1 MEWGGRWIP
10 PPRAGTAA
18 VMDLSFTAEE
28 RAFRAEIRAFFAS
41 ALTPELRA
49 KMIDRGHLTRD
60 DYVAWQRVLNR
71 QGWATI
77 NWPVEYGGMG
87 WSPAQRYIFQ
97 EEMALAHAPE
107 WLPFNINMIGPI
119 LCRFGSEAQKARF
132 LAPTANLDIWWC
144 QGFSEPGS
152 GSDLASL
159 KTRAVRDGDDY
170 VLNGQKIWTTQAQYA
185 DWMFLL
191 ARTNPDVK
199 KQQGISFLLLDMKTP
214 GITVRPIGSIDGVED
229 LNEVFFD
236 DVRLPVSNLIGE
248 EGKGWDYAKFLLGN
262 ERSGIARIGLSKE
275 RLLQLRQVQADLTA
289 RGMLDAAEQQRLAWK
304 LAEVEVELRALELT
318 QLRVVA
324 ADAQGGGAA
333 AAASILKIRG
343 RELQQR
349 MTELLLELAG
359 PAGLAVPPGFGA
371 GDHGAGAPDSWIG
384 TAAPVYFSKRAVSI
398 YGGANEIQK
407 NIIAKSVLG
416 L

>member
-1 MEWGGRWIP
+1 
-10 PPRAGTAA
+10 
-18 VMDLSFTAEE
+18 MDLSFTEDE
-28 RAFRAEIRAFFAS
+28 RAFRAEVRAFFAS

-60 DYVAWQRVLNR
+60 DYVAWQRILNR

-132 LAPTANLDIWWC
+132 LQPTANLDIWWC

-159 KTRAVRDGDDY
+159 KTRAVRDGDRY

-199 KQQGISFLLLDMKTP
+199 KQQGISFLLLDMTTP
-214 GITVRPIGSIDGVED
+214 GIMVRPIGSIDGVED

-236 DVRLPVSNLIGE
+236 DVRLPVENLIGE

-275 RLLQLRQVQADLTA
+275 RLLQLRHVQTDLIA
-289 RGMLDAAEQQRLAWK
+289 RGMLDATEQQRLAWK
-304 LAEVEVELRALELT
+304 LAEVEVDLRALELT

-343 RELQQR
+343 SELQQR

-359 PAGLAVPPGFGA
+359 PAGLAVPPGYGE
-371 GDHGAGAPDSWIG
+371 GDHRAGTADSWMG
-384 TAAPVYFSKRAVSI
+384 TAAPFYFSKRAVSI

>member
-1 MEWGGRWIP
+1 
-10 PPRAGTAA
+10 
-18 VMDLSFTAEE
+18 MDLSFTQEE
-28 RAFRAEIRAFFAS
+28 REFRAEVRALFAK

-49 KMIDRGHLTRD
+49 KMIDRGLLTRD
-60 DYVAWQRVLNR
+60 DYVAWQRVLNAR
-71 QGWATI
+71 GWATI
-77 NWPVEYGGMG
+77 NWPVEYGGMD

-119 LCRFGSEAQKARF
+119 LCRFGNEAQKAKF
-132 LAPTANLDIWWC
+132 LKPTANLDIWWC

-159 KTRAVRDGDDY
+159 KTRAVREGDEY
-170 VLNGQKIWTTQAQYA
+170 VINGQKIWTTQAQYA

-191 ARTNPDVK
+191 ARTNTEGK
-199 KQQGISFLLLDMKTP
+199 KQQGISFLLLDMTAP
-214 GITVRPIGSIDGVED
+214 GITVRPIESIDGAED

-236 DVRLPVSNLIGE
+236 DVRVPVENLIGE
-248 EGKGWDYAKFLLGN
+248 EGRGWDYAKFLLGN

-275 RLLQLRQVQADLTA
+275 RLLQLRHLQTALSASGSLTEDED
-289 RGMLDAAEQQRLAWK
+289 RRLAWK

-324 ADAQGGGAA
+324 ADARGSGAA

-343 RELQQR
+343 TELQQR

-359 PAGLAVPPGFGA
+359 PAGLAVPA
-371 GDHGAGAPDSWIG
+371 GYGEGEHGAGRPESWRG
-384 TAAPVYFSKRAVSI
+384 TAAPFYFGKRAVSI

-407 NIIAKSVLG
+407 NIIAKSMLG